1 MLFVPSIVVRIC
13 SFREW
18 SRAFSDTAL
27 MLVFVGLSVS
37 FVEYGRAVAAC
48 IGGTGVKR
56 NAGIVGILFAVHFAV
71 LVTSLSAGRQSF

>member
-1 MLFVPSIVVRIC
+1 
-13 SFREW
+13 
-18 SRAFSDTAL
+18 

-56 NAGIVGILFAVHFAV
+56 NACIVGILFAVHFAV

>member
-1 MLFVPSIVVRIC
+1 LGRRSKSPKQGAEPSLLAL
-13 SFREW
+13 S
-18 SRAFSDTAL
+18 SL

>member
-1 MLFVPSIVVRIC
+1 MLFVPSWVVR
-13 SFREW
+13 SRNFRE
-18 SRAFSDTAL
+18 RAFEILL

-71 LVTSLSAGRQSF
+71 VVTSLSAGRQSF

>member
-1 MLFVPSIVVRIC
+1 MLFVPSWVVR
-13 SFREW
+13 SRNFRE
-18 SRAFSDTAL
+18 RAFEILL

-48 IGGTGVKR
+48 IGGTGVKVKR